1 MYESSIG
8 TYYYLDRR
16 LHKQVRETITI
27 IWMNDNV
34 VLNTLWFKQG
44 SISGVVEKCLDSGS
58 TFNMEMTGHA
68 NKLNEGHA

>member
-1 MYESSIG
+1 MNLQQEHITTLTG
-8 TYYYLDRR
+8 DCTNRF
-16 LHKQVRETITI
+16 RETITI

-58 TFNMEMTGHA
+58 TFSMEMTGHA